1 MTSQNDDL
9 SLDEI
14 RLVQETFDR
23 LWPTAR
29 TAELFYARLFEIA
42 PSIRPMF
49 RNVPHMGQQGDKF
62 AATLAMLIWSLDDQT
77 KLLPAIE
84 MLAKQHVHYGVQ
96 PAHYATLGQAL
107 MWTLEH
113 RLDRDWTDATA
124 AAWARAYGMLSRHMI
139 EHACGANNRDNPE

>member
-1 MTSQNDDL
+1 MFRTDCCAA
-9 SLDEI
+9 
-14 RLVQETFDR
+14 
-23 LWPTAR
+23 LWASSS
-29 TAELFYARLFEIA
+29 EA
-42 PSIRPMF
+42 PSAR
-49 RNVPHMGQQGDKF
+49 K
-62 AATLAMLIWSLDDQT
+62 LIWSLDDQT

-113 RLDRDWTDATA
+113 RLDRDWTDATT

-139 EHACGANNRDNPE
+139 EHACGAKNRDNPE